1 MYTVYVNETTS
12 WYVTLIK
19 PTWAPPSWVFGP
31 VWSVLYILIA
41 VSFGYVFYKVYSGE
55 IPWMIALPFVLNLI
69 CNALFTPLQ
78 FGLKSN
84 VLASIDILLILVTLA
99 WALYAIYPYAKWV
112 TYVNIPYFLWVLFA
126 TVLQLTITYLN
137 W

>member
-1 MYTVYVNETTS
+1 MYVNETTS